1 MQVEK
6 RRLLHVFL
14 KQFLVVYK
22 NWEPVNSGQISEAAS
37 TTIQPAESDDV
48 VIGCFAGHPAEVIL
62 VLTEEITQLTAMV
75 VECKLNSVYQI
86 AMVCMCCCIKWFL
99 LNFCKR
105 EFLSLSYDIFWFMR
119 DKP

>member
-22 NWEPVNSGQISEAAS
+22 NWEPVNSDQNLEAAS
-37 TTIQPAESDDV
+37 TTIQHAESDDV
-48 VIGCFAGHPAEVIL
+48 VIGCFSGHPAEVIL

-75 VECKLNSVYQI
+75 IECKLNLMFIVY
-86 AMVCMCCCIKWFL
+86 
-99 LNFCKR
+99 
-105 EFLSLSYDIFWFMR
+105 
-119 DKP
+119 